1 MGDPF
6 GTNAD
11 PALVELFRA
20 ESDTHI
26 PVLSQGLLALE
37 KGQADDAAIAS
48 MMRAAHSIKG
58 AARIVGIDAAVRVA
72 HVMEDCFTAAKER
85 RSILSSDAVDV
96 LLAGLD
102 SLQRICALQP
112 EPDMT
117 ESWLDG
123 VVSQLTTVKEGRV
136 VSAAPATPP
145 PQEIAQSIAPKA
157 AAPAPV
163 SSPAAR
169 VEGGSTRKL
178 AIPADFDDAAAEAL
192 RGQLAAAIDDGA
204 GPIELDFGRVKNMSA
219 RGLALLVSA
228 AREATRQEPAVIV
241 EARGASGAMAAL
253 LRVTAL
259 DRTLGP
265 GA

>member
-6 GTNAD
+6 GTKAD
-11 PALVELFRA
+11 PALVDLFRA

-37 KGQADDAAIAS
+37 KGQADDAAVAS

-72 HVMEDCFTAAKER
+72 HVMEDCFTAAKEK

-96 LLAGLD
+96 LLSGLD

-123 VVSQLTTVKEGRV
+123 VVAQLTAVKEGR
-136 VSAAPATPP
+136 
-145 PQEIAQSIAPKA
+145 
-157 AAPAPV
+157 AAPAPP
-163 SSPAAR
+163 SAAAVAHTATESAPIETAVR
-169 VEGGSTRKL
+169 REGGAGRTL
-178 AIPADFDDAAAEAL
+178 ALPAEFDDAAAEKL
-192 RGQLAAAIDDGA
+192 RVKLAAAMKEGRE
-204 GPIELDFGRVKNMSA
+204 PVELDFKQVKQISA
-219 RGLALLVSA
+219 RGLALLASISREA
-228 AREATRQEPAVIV
+228 ARHEPSMRIV
-241 EARGASGAMAAL
+241 VSGASGEAAAL

-259 DRTLGP
+259 DRALEM

>member
-26 PVLSQGLLALE
+26 PVLSQGLLAME
-37 KGQADDAAIAS
+37 KGQADDQSVAS
-48 MMRAAHSIKG
+48 MMRAAHSVKG

-72 HVMEDCFTAAKER
+72 HVMEDCFTAAKEK

-96 LLAGLD
+96 LLAGVD
-102 SLQRICALQP
+102 ALQRICALQP
-112 EPDMT
+112 EADMT
-117 ESWLDG
+117 EAWLDS
-123 VVSQLTTVKEGRV
+123 VVAQLTAVKEGKV
-136 VSAAPATPP
+136 VATAPPPPVEAAP
-145 PQEIAQSIAPKA
+145 IS
-157 AAPAPV
+157 APAA
-163 SSPAAR
+163 S
-169 VEGGSTRKL
+169 VEGGAARKIVL
-178 AIPADFDDAAAEAL
+178 PADFGDGAAEAL
-192 RGQLAAAIDDGA
+192 RGQLLAGLDGDS
-204 GPIELDFGRVKNMSA
+204 GPIEIDFRQVKTISTRA
-219 RGLALLVSA
+219 LALLVSA
-228 AREATRQEPAVIV
+228 TREAARLEPPPTMT
-241 EARGASGAMAAL
+241 ARGGSGAVAAM